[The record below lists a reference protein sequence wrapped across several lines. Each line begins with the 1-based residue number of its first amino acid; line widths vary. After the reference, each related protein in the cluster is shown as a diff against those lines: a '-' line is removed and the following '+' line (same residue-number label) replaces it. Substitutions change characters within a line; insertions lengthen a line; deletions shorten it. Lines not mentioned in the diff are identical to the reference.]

1 MQKLRSLHLY
11 LGCIF
16 APMLLFF
23 AISGIWQ
30 TLGLGNSGLFKA
42 LSTIH
47 TAHRL
52 KSGGN
57 FLSSPVMFGFVLV
70 MAVSFIITTILGVM
84 MAVKFGRSRRAA
96 LWCLAVGVIV
106 PFVLVLLRALA

>member
-1 MQKLRSLHLY
+1 MQKLRSTHLY

-30 TLGLGNSGLFKA
+30 TLGIRSPLLER

-47 TAHRL
+47 TAHGLKVGGGLESPFLRL
-52 KSGGN
+52 
-57 FLSSPVMFGFVLV
+57 FVLI
-70 MAVSFIITTILGVM
+70 MAMSFILTTILGVV
-84 MAVKFGRSRRAA
+84 MALKYGRSRRAA
-96 LWCLAVGVIV
+96 VWCLVFGV
-106 PFVLVLLRALA
+106 VLPLALVVSRWMF